1 MLFVINV
8 FYPNEKK
15 TANWDGE
22 GSVVCVFVWLFLFEL
37 VPQLTFVQCIRMFP
51 FHVCFFS
58 LQQYCYLPKADIFAL
73 ALTVA
78 LAAGTAPLPHN
89 GAMWHH
95 IRKGN
100 IPPIPQTLPQHFLEL
115 LKVKK

>member
-1 MLFVINV
+1 MVKAVSYIL
-8 FYPNEKK
+8 
-15 TANWDGE
+15 
-22 GSVVCVFVWLFLFEL
+22 VWLFLFEL
-37 VPQLTFVQCIRMFP
+37 VSQPTSVQCSKTFP
-51 FHVCFFS
+51 FCNCFFS

-73 ALTVA
+73 ALTVT

-100 IPPIPQTLPQHFLEL
+100 IPPIPQKLPHRFLEL
-115 LKVKK
+115 LKVRK